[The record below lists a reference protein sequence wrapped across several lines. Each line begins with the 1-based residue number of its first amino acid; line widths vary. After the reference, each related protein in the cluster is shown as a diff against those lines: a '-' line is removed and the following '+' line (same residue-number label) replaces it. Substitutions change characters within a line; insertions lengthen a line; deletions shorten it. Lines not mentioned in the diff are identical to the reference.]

1 MTIGQ
6 VSKAS
11 GVGVETLRFY
21 EREGL
26 LPRPPRT
33 ASGYRTYPE
42 DTPRRIR
49 FIKRARDLGFTLQEI
64 VELLNLSDRGQGEAS
79 LVRGRAEAKLVDLE
93 RRIRDLERMRTTLRH
108 LVHCCDGR
116 QPLSECPILEALEG
130 EADR

>member
-6 VSKAS
+6 VAKSS
-11 GVGVETLRFY
+11 GVGVETIRFY

-33 ASGYRTYPE
+33 DSGYRTYPE
-42 DTPRRIR
+42 DTPRRLH
-49 FIKRARDLGFTLQEI
+49 FIKRARDLGFTLHEI

-79 LVRGRAEAKLVDLE
+79 LVRDRASAKLADLE
-93 RRIRDLERMRTTLRH
+93 RRIRDLERMRSTLQH

-116 QPLSECPILEALEG
+116 QPLAECPILEALDPG
-130 EADR
+130 V

>member
-6 VSKAS
+6 VAKDS
-11 GVGVETLRFY
+11 GVGVDTIRFY

-33 ASGYRTYPE
+33 PSGYRTYPA
-42 DTPRRIR
+42 DTPRRLH

-64 VELLNLSDRGQGEAS
+64 VDLLNLSDEGQGEAA
-79 LVRGRAEAKLVDLE
+79 LVRDRALAKLADLD
-93 RRIRDLERMRTTLRH
+93 RRIRDLERMRSTLQH

-116 QPLSECPILEALEG
+116 LPLAGCPILEALDG
-130 EADR
+130 SV